1 MTTEE
6 ILAALDRR
14 REELGLTWQKAALLA
29 EVNPAT
35 VHGWVRKARQPNLY
49 NLIKVC
55 DALGLDVRVERK
67 RGG

>member
-14 REELGLTWQKAALLA
+14 REELGLTWQQAALRA
-29 EVNPAT
+29 EVSPAA
-35 VHGWVRKARQPNLY
+35 VHGWTRKNRLPNLY

-55 DALGLDVRVERK
+55 DALGLEVRIGRK

>member
-14 REELGLTWQKAALLA
+14 REELGLTWQKVALLA

-35 VHGWVRKARQPNLY
+35 VHGWVRKSRLPNLY
-49 NLIKVC
+49 NLVKVC
-55 DALGLDVRVERK
+55 EAIGLEVRVGRK
-67 RGG
+67 RGD